1 MASQKIF
8 VSPGVF
14 TSEKDLTFVS
24 QQVGVTTLG
33 LAGETL
39 KGPAFEPIFITNY
52 DEFLTIFGGLSP
64 AKFGDNKPK
73 YELPYI
79 AKFYLTQSNQL
90 FVSRVLGLTGYDA
103 GDAWAIVSR
112 ANYDPSTILA
122 NTTTYVCNG
131 EILTLSITSSNT
143 GTTGVYTAL
152 TGTTT
157 GTGSTAT
164 FNVDVD
170 GLGAI
175 TAVTVSNGG
184 LGYLVGDLVT
194 IDGTLIGGSSPA
206 DDVIITVDSIDCPY
220 GTTIVTTGVTF
231 TADFT
236 GSTYANFTNANAEYL
251 YNLGLFPN
259 GALITTSDVPGV
271 TGAYPEGIV
280 FDRTTGVSFTGVST
294 TIAQTSLTGASGSI
308 SGTVITYTSSAYAQ
322 YEGLVLA
329 LLRSRGVYV
338 SDSLNWSTSQSV
350 NGLIGGLT
358 PTLTNPLA
366 QFTLSAY
373 SVGLSAS
380 SVFDVSLDRR
390 SSNYITGVLGEDC
403 LDKSSRVYVEEI
415 YPNML
420 QDLLDN
426 NYILGL
432 KQELIYISNVD
443 NYQQQYQTPETPWVV
458 SELRGNQVFKLF
470 KFASIS
476 DGTAA
481 NTEIK
486 ISIQNIDPDG
496 KEFDVVVRQ
505 FGDTDARPSILETY
519 AKCSMEPSSN
529 NFIARRI
536 GTADGEF
543 TLNSRFIM
551 CVMNDTAPT
560 DAFPAGFEGYRVRDY
575 AGVTVGS
582 PSPTLNYIPPFI
594 DYKTAYDPENERIR
608 RVYLGISDTVGI
620 DTDMFQWKGKQ
631 DNEAYWSATTKG
643 FHMDS
648 GATIA
653 GNFEVG
659 EFAFQSIL
667 DIEGTLYE
675 NTTARKFTFVPYW
688 GFDGWDCHRTSRT
701 NTDRYRIGK
710 VGFNTGLANG
720 QFQQL
725 GPQDGTSDLYAYW
738 NNIKTFANPQAVN
751 INVFATPGI
760 DWSPSLSLG
769 NNYLVQET
777 IDMIEEQ
784 RADSVYIVTSPENV
798 EYDTTDDT
806 VGFGFNSVQ
815 INDAE
820 SLVDL
825 LDAADI
831 DSNYTATYWPWIQE
845 RDTENNVNV
854 WLPPT
859 LEVVRNI
866 ALTDNVSFPWYAVAG
881 YNRGLTNAL
890 QARYKL
896 TEDDRDTL
904 YEGRVNPM
912 ATFSDVGVV
921 IWGNKNLQVKDSVL
935 DRLNIRRLL
944 LQARQL
950 ITAVGVRLLFEQN
963 DQIVRNQFLNL
974 VNPILDNIRKE
985 RGLADFRVQLSN
997 DPEEIDRNEMRG
1009 KVFLKPVPSL
1019 EYIII
1024 EFNVTPTGASFDNI

>member
-52 DEFLTIFGGLSP
+52 DEFLTIFGGLNP
-64 AKFGDNKPK
+64 AKFSNNKPK

-79 AKFYLTQSNQL
+79 AKFYLSQSNQL

-103 GDAWAIVSR
+103 GDGWAIVSR
-112 ANYDPSTILA
+112 ANYKPSTILSSV
-122 NTTTYVCNG
+122 TTNF
-131 EILTLSITSSNT
+131 IASFT
-143 GTTGVYTAL
+143 G
-152 TGTTT
+152 
-157 GTGSTAT
+157 GTGYYG
-164 FNVDVD
+164 FD
-170 GLGAI
+170 
-175 TAVTVSNGG
+175 NGDAQ
-184 LGYLVGDLVT
+184 YL
-194 IDGTLIGGSSPA
+194 A
-206 DDVIITVDSIDCPY
+206 DI
-220 GTTIVTTGVTF
+220 
-231 TADFT
+231 
-236 GSTYANFTNANAEYL
+236 
-251 YNLGLFPN
+251 GLFPN
-259 GALITTSDVPGV
+259 GSTLTPDVLVPGF
-271 TGAYPEGIV
+271 TSTYPQGIV
-280 FDRTTGVSFTGVST
+280 FNNITGLDF
-294 TIAQTSLTGASGSI
+294 SGSSAI
-308 SGTVITYTSSAYAQ
+308 ITYVSGSSSLDGIVSGTVTTYTASGYTE
-322 YEGLVLA
+322 YDGLVLA
-329 LLRSRGVYV
+329 LLRSRGTYV
-338 SDSLNWSTSQSV
+338 SDTLNWSTSQTV
-350 NGLIGGLT
+350 DGLT
-358 PTLTNPLA
+358 ADLTATLTNPLG
-366 QFTLSAY
+366 QFTLSANTGSY
-373 SVGLSAS
+373 FTGTTSTY
-380 SVFDVSLDRR
+380 DVSLNR
-390 SSNYITGVLGEDC
+390 SNRNYITGVLGEDC
-403 LDKSSRVYVEEI
+403 HDRGTRVFVEEI

-432 KQELIYISNVD
+432 KQELVYIGKNSSTAPIW
-443 NYQQQYQTPETPWVV
+443 NYKQQYQTPETPWVV
-458 SELRGNQVFKLF
+458 SELRGNEVIKLF
-470 KFASIS
+470 KFISIS

-496 KEFDVVVRQ
+496 KFFDVVVRQ
-505 FGDTDARPSILETY
+505 FNDTDARPTILEAF
-519 AKCSMEPSSN
+519 AKCSMEASSN
-529 NFIARRI
+529 DFVARRI

-551 CVMNDTAPT
+551 VVMNDNAPT

-575 AGVTVGS
+575 KGRTFTSSSQVTY
-582 PSPTLNYIPPFI
+582 TPPFI
-594 DYKTAYDPENERIR
+594 DYKTAYDPTNERIR

-620 DTDMFQWKGKQ
+620 DTDMFQWKGLTTG
-631 DNEAYWSATTKG
+631 DTYWSTTTKG

-653 GNFEVG
+653 GNFDVG
-659 EFAFQSIL
+659 QFPFQSIL

-675 NTTARKFTFVPYW
+675 SISARKFTLVPYW
-688 GFDGWDCHRTSRT
+688 GFDGWDCYRTSRT

-710 VGFNTGLANG
+710 PGFTAGLANG
-720 QFQQL
+720 QFEQL

-738 NNIKTFANPQAVN
+738 NNIKTFANPEAIN

-760 DWSPSLSLG
+760 DWSPSLALG

-798 EYDTTDDT
+798 EYDTSDDT
-806 VGFGFNSVQ
+806 VGLGFNSVQ

-820 SLVDL
+820 SLIDL
-825 LDAADI
+825 LNAADI

-866 ALTDNVSFPWYAVAG
+866 ALTDNVAFPWYAVAG
-881 YNRGLTNAL
+881 YTRGLTNAL
-890 QARYKL
+890 QARIKL
-896 TEDDRDTL
+896 TEEDRDTL

-921 IWGNKNLQVKDSVL
+921 IWGNKNMQVKDSVL

-944 LQARQL
+944 LQARKL

-1009 KVFLKPVPSL
+1009 KIFLKPIPTL

-1024 EFNVTPTGASFDNI
+1024 EFNVTPTGASFDNL